1 MAGNSSEVIIVGGGV
16 VGTSTAFHLAERGVK
31 TVLFD
36 RGEIAG
42 ASSGK
47 SGALVRM
54 HYTDPYQG
62 RLANESLP
70 YFAGWSERV
79 GVGDCGF
86 ARSGVIITATPRNID
101 ALRANV
107 RMLQSVGVNT
117 CIINGD
123 DVKRLQ
129 PWADPEGL
137 EVCGFEPDSG
147 CAMPKAT
154 AESFAEAARRMGA
167 DIRTNQKVRSIR
179 TEGGRVVG
187 VSTEDGDWNAP
198 QVIICAG
205 VWSLPLL
212 APLGVEPPI
221 KVNRTGAFLLERSA
235 EIPKGPAGHAVFL
248 DRAVGCYFRPYGET
262 EMLAG
267 GGGRSQQ
274 TDSPDDYDEN
284 ADDALIRDVSELVA
298 RRIPSMAGAKFTRG
312 WSGITDVTPDGAPIL
327 EENIGGAEGLFLAAG
342 FSGAGF
348 KTSPYV
354 GNLMAEWAATRERPE
369 HAAPFYLKRFAN
381 GTPIKAEHPYLT
393 DDGDI
398 YVATPH

>member
-1 MAGNSSEVIIVGGGV
+1 
-16 VGTSTAFHLAERGVK
+16 
-31 TVLFD
+31 
-36 RGEIAG
+36 
-42 ASSGK
+42 
-47 SGALVRM
+47 M

-70 YFAGWSERV
+70 YFANWRERV

-86 ARSGVIITATPRNID
+86 ARSGVIITATPQNTD

-117 CIINGD
+117 CLINGD

-129 PWADPEGL
+129 PWVDPDGL
-137 EVCGFEPDSG
+137 DVCGFEPDSG
-147 CAMPKAT
+147 CALPRTT
-154 AESFAEAARRMGA
+154 ADSFAEAARRLGA
-167 DIRTNQKVRSIR
+167 EIRTNQKVRSIR
-179 TEGGRVVG
+179 TEGGRVTG
-187 VSTEDGDWNAP
+187 VSTEDGDWYAP

-235 EIPKGPAGHAVFL
+235 DIPTGPAGHAVFL

-267 GGGRSQQ
+267 GGGRSRQ

-284 ADDALIRDVSELVA
+284 ADESLIRDVSALIA
-298 RRIPSMAGAKFTRG
+298 RRIPSMAGAKVKRG
-312 WSGITDVTPDGAPIL
+312 WSGITDVTPDNAPIL

-354 GNLMAEWAATRERPE
+354 GHLMAEWAATRERPE
-369 HAAPFYLKRFAN
+369 HAAPFNLKRFAN

-393 DDGDI
+393 DAGDI